1 MGTKARRAR
10 EATEREIRNTPL
22 SNDERA
28 FLRAHA
34 AYEGSPFHKKE
45 PNNFGLTPPTYPR
58 PDKTL
63 CDEAGITD
71 KAIAFALFARALEV
85 GLVSRAWKDGFPKQ
99 IWVVDDGNQVFEVIY
114 GGSTTGRYHGY
125 PVRLRDPLFEQ
136 VRAAW
141 GRLSHGA
148 L

>member
-10 EATEREIRNTPL
+10 DATEREIRATTLNAE
-22 SNDERA
+22 ERT
-28 FLRAHA
+28 FLRANA
-34 AYEGSPFHKKE
+34 AYEGSPFHKRD

-71 KAIAFALFARALEV
+71 KAIAYALFSRAIEV
-85 GLVSRAWKDGFPKQ
+85 GLVSRAWNDGFPKQ
-99 IWVVDDGNQVFEVIY
+99 IWMVDAGNQVFEAIY
-114 GGSTTGRYHGY
+114 GGSRRGRYHGY
-125 PVRLRDPLFEQ
+125 PVRLRDPLFDQ

-141 GRLSHGA
+141 ERACHGGV
-148 L
+148 

>member
-1 MGTKARRAR
+1 MGTKARQAR
-10 EATEREIRNTPL
+10 EATEREIRTTPL
-22 SNDERA
+22 SEDERT

-71 KAIAFALFARALEV
+71 KAIAFALFDRALEV

-99 IWVVDDGNQVFEVIY
+99 IWVVDDGNQVFEAIY
-114 GGSTTGRYHGY
+114 GGSKRGCYHGY
-125 PVRLRDPLFEQ
+125 PVRLRDPLFAQ
-136 VRAAW
+136 VRTAW
-141 GRLSHGA
+141 ETLRHAGV
-148 L
+148 